1 MLVRVIYRR
10 EKQVRG
16 RDRGERGNLLSLVY
30 QRSSKER
37 RINPWDPPLSQSS
50 QMCEETREK
59 VLFFTISHFC
69 PCLLYLCTTWQQD
82 KLSHNPQVTKSSLQ
96 SIITNYKDPKQ
107 NIWRTRSKKK
117 ALIELKM

>member
-50 QMCEETREK
+50 QKCEETVKINQR
-59 VLFFTISHFC
+59 FISILSSQIFC
-69 PCLLYLCTTWQQD
+69 
-82 KLSHNPQVTKSSLQ
+82 
-96 SIITNYKDPKQ
+96 
-107 NIWRTRSKKK
+107 
-117 ALIELKM
+117 